1 MKNISLILNGV
12 LFVAV
17 AILYFLHFSEPK
29 STPEKSEDVAATNLE
44 VEEPKDTVIS
54 EDTISLPELPV
65 IEDVNGKIAY
75 IDLEEF
81 FSTYEYYKSGV
92 RNIERDIDKKRKT
105 LMEKQKALE
114 EEFQKYQ
121 QAAPT
126 LSENYRKTKEQQ
138 LVEMEQELFKLRDE
152 LQGAQAKDI
161 ANFNETLLK
170 KVDDYLK
177 DLSKKKN
184 YNFVFTYSKGNPATI
199 VFARD
204 SLDITKEVVNGLNK
218 AYRKK

>member
-1 MKNISLILNGV
+1 M
-12 LFVAV
+12 AV